1 MSEIKTEGS
10 FKIKAPEKKE
20 PVAEQVKEAPEEV
33 KAEPQPKIDSPVSID
48 EESGGIKLDLTQ
60 LNKPQEDANTEQETT
75 DVASDQQAEPVQE
88 VEKEVPQQPEPVQ
101 AEESVL
107 EEITDEEVEEKT
119 EELKEEI
126 EQAVQQSQD
135 TAEPLPENIQK
146 VVEFMQETGGS
157 LEDYVKLNQDYS
169 SLNENQL
176 LREYY
181 ENTRPHLDKEDI
193 DFLMEDKFSYD
204 EEVDDEREIRRKKIS
219 QREELAKA
227 KNHLDGLKSKYY
239 KEIKSGSKLAPE
251 QQKAVDFFNRYTKEN
266 EEATRVA
273 EKQTEVFLNKTS
285 NVFGDDFKGF
295 DYQVGDKKYRFK
307 VKDANSIKE
316 NQSDINNFVKK
327 FLNEKNEMSDAKG
340 YHKGLFTA
348 MNADS
353 IANHFYEQGKADA
366 MKDSMA
372 KSKNVQMGARGVHQ
386 EVKTANGFTVRS
398 VDSGSADSKL
408 RIKTFKHLK

>member
-33 KAEPQPKIDSPVSID
+33 KAEPQLKVDSPVSID

-75 DVASDQQAEPVQE
+75 DVAADQQAEPVQE
-88 VEKEVPQQPEPVQ
+88 VEKEIPQQPEPVQ
-101 AEESVL
+101 TEESVL

-307 VKDANSIKE
+307 VKDANSVKE

>member
-33 KAEPQPKIDSPVSID
+33 KAEPQTKVDSPVSID

-88 VEKEVPQQPEPVQ
+88 VEKEIPQQPESVQ

-146 VVEFMQETGGS
+146 VVEFMNETGGS

-204 EEVDDEREIRRKKIS
+204 EEIDDEREVRRKKIS

-307 VKDANSIKE
+307 VKDANSVKE
-316 NQSDINNFVKK
+316 SQSDINNFVKK

>member
-33 KAEPQPKIDSPVSID
+33 KAEPQPKVDSPVSID

-88 VEKEVPQQPEPVQ
+88 VEKEIPQQPEPVQ

-126 EQAVQQSQD
+126 EQAIQQSQD

-146 VVEFMQETGGS
+146 VVEFMNETGGS

-181 ENTRPHLDKEDI
+181 ETTRPHLDKEDI

-204 EEVDDEREIRRKKIS
+204 EEVDDAREARRQKIS

-307 VKDANSIKE
+307 VKDASSVKE

-386 EVKTANGFTVRS
+386 EVKTANGFKVRS